1 MDMMPM
7 IGPVKGMKA
16 EASASV
22 ITKEELKELI
32 TKIGKEKKRKD
43 KNGKK
48 GISLSQQSVR

>member
-22 ITKEELKELI
+22 SNKEELKELI
-32 TKIGKEKKRKD
+32 AKIGK
-43 KNGKK
+43 
-48 GISLSQQSVR
+48 

>member
-16 EASASV
+16 EASVSV

-32 TKIGKEKKRKD
+32 AKIGKEEKKE
-43 KNGKK
+43 G
-48 GISLSQQSVR
+48 